1 MPRPHGGRLVNRFT
15 PPSRKTGAAQE
26 ASELPMIEVSQEVRL
41 DLENIASG
49 LYSPLSG
56 PMTQNDY
63 LTVLAKGRLSDDLPW
78 TVPILLDVSDETA
91 KEFMEGDLVALVC
104 EGESFASLT
113 VEEKYGWDKEVHSE
127 RVYKA
132 TAPEHPGV
140 AKTYGRED
148 VLVGGPIEVFE
159 EYPGKFPRYRLKP
172 QETRFL
178 FKEKGWRTVAGF
190 QTRNAPHIGHEYVQK
205 TALAFVDGLF
215 INPLIGK
222 KKAGDFTDD
231 VIIESYEALFRNYFL
246 GNSATLVTLEMEMRY
261 AGPREAIHHAIVRKN
276 YGCSHFI
283 VGRDHAGVGNYYG
296 PFEAQEIFED
306 YPDLGIMPIF
316 FRNFFHCSRCGGPQN
331 DKICPHGE
339 EDHVNYKGRV
349 MRDLLM
355 KGLRPDETQ
364 MRPEVVD
371 AILRHGKP
379 FVE

>member
-1 MPRPHGGRLVNRFT
+1 MPRPHGGRLVDRFT
-15 PPSRKTGAAQE
+15 TPSRKTEAAEE
-26 ASELPMIEVSQEVRL
+26 ASRLPVIEVSHETRL
-41 DLENIASG
+41 DLENVASG
-49 LYSPLSG
+49 LYSPLTG

-91 KEFMEGDLVALVC
+91 EGFGEGDSVALVC
-104 EGESFASLT
+104 EGEPFAALT
-113 VEEKYGWDKEVHSE
+113 VEEKYGWDKEVHSV
-127 RVYKA
+127 RVYKT

-148 VLVGGPIEVFE
+148 VLVGGPIEVFKE
-159 EYPGKFPRYRLKP
+159 HPGTFPRYRLKP
-172 QETRFL
+172 RETRFL

-190 QTRNAPHIGHEYVQK
+190 QTRNAPHMGHEYVQK

-222 KKAGDFTDD
+222 KKEGDFTDE
-231 VIIESYEALFRNYFL
+231 VIIESYEALFSNYFL
-246 GNSATLVTLEMEMRY
+246 SNSATLVTLEMEMRY
-261 AGPREAIHHAIVRKN
+261 AGPKEAIHHAIVRKN

-283 VGRDHAGVGNYYG
+283 VGRDHAGVGDYYG

-306 YPDLGIMPIF
+306 YPDLGVIPIF
-316 FRNFFHCSRCGGPQN
+316 FRNFFHCRKCGGPQN

-371 AILRHGKP
+371 AILRHSKP